1 MPLYILGLMGMTRRL
16 NHYDNPAW
24 QPYLVVAVIGAVVI
38 LFGILFFVLQI
49 VVSVVQR
56 ERTRDVTGD
65 PWGGRTLEW
74 SVSSPPPFYNFATTP
89 VVYGRDTFWEMKQRG
104 IAHANKA
111 FRPIHMPRNTG
122 TGPIVG
128 AFSLVLG
135 FALVWH
141 IWWMA
146 LGGLLGIVLS
156 IIAHSFNEN
165 RAYFVPVEDVARIA
179 RINSPLLAQV

>member
-16 NHYDNPAW
+16 NHYDNPTW
-24 QPYLVVAVIGAVVI
+24 QPFLVVAAIGAAVI
-38 LFGILFFVLQI
+38 LFGILFFLLQI
-49 VVSVVQR
+49 IVSVVQR
-56 ERTRDVTGD
+56 EKNRDLTGD

-89 VVYGRDTFWEMKQRG
+89 VVYGRDAFWEMKMRG
-104 IAHANKA
+104 LMQATMA
-111 FRPIHMPRNTG
+111 FRRLHMPRNTG

-128 AFSLVLG
+128 AFSLMLG

-146 LGGLLGIVLS
+146 LFGLLGIVLS
-156 IIAHSFNEN
+156 IIVHSFNEN
-165 RAYFVPVEDVARIA
+165 RAYYVPAEDIA
-179 RINSPLLAQV
+179 RIERLASPLLAH